1 MYDRKIK
8 IVIITIYEGEKMFRY
23 FKSILILLTTIFLL
37 VGCSQS
43 SSKEEEKSSKELT
56 LLINFP
62 TNTLDPHLDT
72 NYTFVRE

>member
-37 VGCSQS
+37 VGCSQWLAKEWE
-43 SSKEEEKSSKELT
+43 SKDGK
-56 LLINFP
+56 NW
-62 TNTLDPHLDT
+62 
-72 NYTFVRE
+72 TFKIREGVTFHNG